1 MAYSGRG
8 AADNG
13 GRWNRPGI
21 HVVYASSSLSLATLE
36 YLVNIESN
44 ELPSDLVVIAAR
56 IPDDIEVARVSARD
70 LPVDW
75 RSSPSPVNLK
85 KIGEGWLRKA
95 ETAVLLQHPLKPGA
109 PAVRASSYR
118 QADALRLRPQDP
130 GHAIVGTCPQR
141 RVRGGFTFYY
151 INITGRLW

>member
-21 HVVYASSSLSLATLE
+21 HAVYTSSSLSLATLE

-56 IPDDIEVARVSARD
+56 IPDDIEVARVDARD

-75 RSSPSPVNLK
+75 RSSPSPVNLM

-95 ETAVLLQHPLKPGA
+95 ETAVLFVPSAVIPEENNILLNPAHPKFARVLIGKPTRFVFDPRIRGT
-109 PAVRASSYR
+109 
-118 QADALRLRPQDP
+118 RL
-130 GHAIVGTCPQR
+130 
-141 RVRGGFTFYY
+141 
-151 INITGRLW
+151 

>member
-95 ETAVLLQHPLKPGA
+95 ETAVLFVPSAVIPEENNILLNPAHPQFARVLIGKPTRF
-109 PAVRASSYR
+109 VF
-118 QADALRLRPQDP
+118 DP
-130 GHAIVGTCPQR
+130 RIRGTQS
-141 RVRGGFTFYY
+141 
-151 INITGRLW
+151 

>member
-1 MAYSGRG
+1 VAYSGRG

-21 HVVYASSSLSLATLE
+21 HVVYASASLSLATLE

-95 ETAVLLQHPLKPGA
+95 ETAVLFVPSAVIPEENNILLNPAHPQFARVLIGKPTRFVFDPGA
-109 PAVRASSYR
+109 PSRK
-118 QADALRLRPQDP
+118 
-130 GHAIVGTCPQR
+130 
-141 RVRGGFTFYY
+141 
-151 INITGRLW
+151 